1 MTHLSRRIN
10 TRHAHSRISVRP
22 GRPDNAPTAASREAP
37 DPNERVAFHA
47 FDHFRRQL
55 LAHVLACYA
64 HGIDR
69 ELLDAEVDGAVNAL
83 QALRDLHA

>member
-1 MTHLSRRIN
+1 MTHVGRRIN
-10 TRHAHSRISVRP
+10 TRIASPHISPPSCAADSDP
-22 GRPDNAPTAASREAP
+22 G
-37 DPNERVAFHA
+37 PNGNEKVAFHA

-69 ELLDAEVDGAVNAL
+69 ELLDAEVEGTLNGL
-83 QALRDLHA
+83 RALRDLHA